1 MFLKVLYFSYY
12 DIEKIALDLF
22 FCKSTKK
29 KFNKYLV
36 ILYKTLGHIC
46 NLAIYIIFII
56 ITKNSYKTKHDEDG
70 FHKETLEIISI
81 ILFDIVK
88 FLMK

>member
-1 MFLKVLYFSYY
+1 MILKKLHL
-12 DIEKIALDLF
+12 ICF
-22 FCKSTKK
+22 FANQLKK

-56 ITKNSYKTKHDEDG
+56 DTKNSYKTKHDEDG